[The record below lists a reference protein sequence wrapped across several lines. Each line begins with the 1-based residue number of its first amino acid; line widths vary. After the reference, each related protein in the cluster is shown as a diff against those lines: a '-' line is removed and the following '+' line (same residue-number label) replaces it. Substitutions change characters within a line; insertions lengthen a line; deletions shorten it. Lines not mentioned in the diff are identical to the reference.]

1 MTGRAH
7 TYMAPFWAPKLG
19 KTVMKAKQIS
29 KRGCVVGVRLGTD
42 RVYITGNAQ
51 LFMVGDIPFDL

>member
-1 MTGRAH
+1 
-7 TYMAPFWAPKLG
+7 MAPVWAPKLG

-29 KRGCVVGVRLGTD
+29 KRGGVLGVRLGTG